1 MTAFIMQ
8 LFDLLGTIAFAAS
21 GAITAIMHRLDLFGI
36 MFLSVITATGGGIA
50 RDVILGNTPPYSL
63 LEPRYVIVCLVTAL
77 LIFVFARAA
86 QRFSRLVLFFDA
98 VGLGAFVPTG
108 SALAYAHSQASLY
121 LVLAM
126 GMITAIGGS
135 MARDIMVNQIP
146 VVLRKTEVY
155 ATVCL
160 AGSLIYYVAMHWT
173 GNNTLAVNLSCFGTI
188 GLRLLSMRY
197 HLTLPTRDIDS
208 NKDT

>member
-8 LFDLLGTIAFAAS
+8 LFDLLGTAAFAAS
-21 GAITAIMHRLDLFGI
+21 GALTAVLHRLDLFGV
-36 MFLSVITATGGGIA
+36 MFLAVITATGGGIT

-63 LEPRYVIVCLVTAL
+63 LEPRYVVVCLITAL
-77 LIFVFARAA
+77 VVFIFARAV
-86 QRFSRLVLFFDA
+86 QRFNRLVLFFDA

-108 SALAYAHSQASLY
+108 AALAYAHSQGSLY
-121 LVLAM
+121 LVLSM

-155 ATVCL
+155 ASICIVG
-160 AGSLIYYVAMHWT
+160 ALIYYFTMHWT
-173 GNNTLAVNLSCFGTI
+173 GNTVLAVNLSCFSTI
-188 GLRLLSMRY
+188 GLRLLSMHY
-197 HLTLPTRDIDS
+197 HLTLPVRELDDQP
-208 NKDT
+208 KE